1 MSKSPVLG
9 HRARKRF
16 GQNFLHD
23 KMVINNIV
31 RHIRPEPGQLLVE
44 IGPGM
49 GAITELLL
57 AQGGGHLHVVEL
69 DKDLIPILRT
79 KFFNYPGFQIHEGD
93 ALKFPFDTLV
103 PEGQKMRLIG
113 NLPYNISTPLIFHL
127 LEFAPMVSDMHF
139 MLQKEVVERM
149 AAQPGDKAYGRLGIM
164 VQYFCRVSPLFEV
177 PPGAFTPRP
186 KVDSAIVRLEPYT
199 NRPIEVKSIN
209 VLERVVRTAFNM
221 RRKTIRNALADCI
234 TDAEL
239 TVMGLDPACRPENLA
254 LADYARIA
262 DRVADHL
269 THD

>member
-93 ALKFPFDTLV
+93 ALKFPLIPWYQRDKNAIDRESALQHFHSVDLSLAGIRAHGIGHALHA
-103 PEGQKMRLIG
+103 PERGG
-113 NLPYNISTPLIFHL
+113 
-127 LEFAPMVSDMHF
+127 
-139 MLQKEVVERM
+139 
-149 AAQPGDKAYGRLGIM
+149 
-164 VQYFCRVSPLFEV
+164 
-177 PPGAFTPRP
+177 GAHGCATR
-186 KVDSAIVRLEPYT
+186 
-199 NRPIEVKSIN
+199 
-209 VLERVVRTAFNM
+209 
-221 RRKTIRNALADCI
+221 
-234 TDAEL
+234 
-239 TVMGLDPACRPENLA
+239 
-254 LADYARIA
+254 
-262 DRVADHL
+262 
-269 THD
+269 